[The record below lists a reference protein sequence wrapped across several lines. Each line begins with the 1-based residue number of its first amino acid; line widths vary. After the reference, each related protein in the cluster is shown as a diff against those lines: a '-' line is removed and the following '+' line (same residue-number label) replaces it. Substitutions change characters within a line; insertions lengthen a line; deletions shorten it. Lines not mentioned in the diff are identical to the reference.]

1 MMNTKHLLSSLILL
15 AFSCFSFAQKS
26 QNEMPQDAYVPVSK
40 ENRQTSPAYQFS
52 GSHFFFTQV
61 NVDENGNNIVGD
73 AANEP
78 SIAVS
83 PVDSNKMVIG
93 WRQFDNISSSFRQAG
108 FGYTL
113 DAGQSWTFPGVI
125 QPGVFRSDPV
135 LDVDA
140 EGRFYYN
147 SLTSNNGQ
155 FNCDIFRSTGDGTWD
170 EGTFAYGGD
179 KQWMTIDK
187 SGGAGQGNIYE
198 NWNVGFTY
206 CPGGNFTRS
215 TDAGE
220 TYDSCS
226 FQDAEIYWGTLEVG
240 AAGELYAAGATGMVA
255 KSFDAQTSAGAPTW
269 EFSFANL
276 GGNMSSF
283 AGESPNPGGLLG
295 QMWVD
300 SDRSG
305 SATNGNV
312 YLLASVQPFAVSD
325 PLDVHF
331 ARSTDGGVNWEEPIR
346 INDDTS
352 TTNWQWFGTMSVA
365 PNGRIDVVWLDT
377 RDNPGTFL
385 SALYYSFSMDGGET
399 WSVNERL
406 SEAFDPHL
414 GWPVQQKM
422 GDYFH
427 MVSDDAGAS
436 LAWAGTFNGEEDV
449 YFARIYAPQ
458 PSAAGEALG
467 RADAFVLQNFPNPF
481 KHFTN
486 ISYSISEASHVE
498 LAVFNQTGAMVRKLV
513 DERQGAGQQTVRW
526 DGKDEAGNEFP
537 AGIAFLQLTIEKQGA
552 VVKKMVR
559 IK

>member
-1 MMNTKHLLSSLILL
+1 
-15 AFSCFSFAQKS
+15 
-26 QNEMPQDAYVPVSK
+26 
-40 ENRQTSPAYQFS
+40 
-52 GSHFFFTQV
+52 
-61 NVDENGNNIVGD
+61 
-73 AANEP
+73 
-78 SIAVS
+78 
-83 PVDSNKMVIG
+83 
-93 WRQFDNISSSFRQAG
+93 
-108 FGYTL
+108 
-113 DAGQSWTFPGVI
+113 
-125 QPGVFRSDPV
+125 
-135 LDVDA
+135 
-140 EGRFYYN
+140 
-147 SLTSNNGQ
+147 
-155 FNCDIFRSTGDGTWD
+155 
-170 EGTFAYGGD
+170 
-179 KQWMTIDK
+179 
-187 SGGAGQGNIYE
+187 
-198 NWNVGFTY
+198 
-206 CPGGNFTRS
+206 
-215 TDAGE
+215 
-220 TYDSCS
+220 
-226 FQDAEIYWGTLEVG
+226 
-240 AAGELYAAGATGMVA
+240 
-255 KSFDAQTSAGAPTW
+255 
-269 EFSFANL
+269 
-276 GGNMSSF
+276 SSF